1 MFFKL
6 PTGCFG
12 VYMKA
17 KFIVKDA
24 KSLSNIG
31 ISLQNGEDDKYS
43 FISFVVLSINLHTF
57 LSN

>member
-6 PTGCFG
+6 PTWCFG

-17 KFIVKDA
+17 KFIAKDA
-24 KSLSNIG
+24 KSLSNLG

-57 LSN
+57 